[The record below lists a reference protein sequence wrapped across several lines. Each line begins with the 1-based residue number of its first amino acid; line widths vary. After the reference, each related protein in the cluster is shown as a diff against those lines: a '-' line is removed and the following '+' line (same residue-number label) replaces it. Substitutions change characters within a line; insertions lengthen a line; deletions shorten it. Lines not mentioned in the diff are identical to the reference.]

1 MYSMAVTSCER
12 RVTCVSTFVHA
23 TGGRGVSPPAH
34 LCAIPVWRASMV
46 GGVNEA
52 CMTVCGSH
60 QVIARILRYRPARP
74 QACKH
79 HSPTLQAPNEH
90 SISSKATPK
99 HFMSI
104 VVSSTR
110 TQKPC
115 AAEESTNQ
123 NKQEHTSL
131 QYQCRA
137 PWFTQRSAA
146 QAAAFG
152 ATSEATATSA
162 PRIPPGSKRW
172 PRSRGVDR
180 KPTSALGEASVWP
193 ACTR

>member
-79 HSPTLQAPNEH
+79 HSPKLPTNTVSVARRPQSTLCPSSFHPHARKSRVQPKKAQIRINKSTPACNINVARHGSPKGALHKLRRLARQAKRLLLLHQESHQAP
-90 SISSKATPK
+90 SAG
-99 HFMSI
+99 
-104 VVSSTR
+104 R
-110 TQKPC
+110 
-115 AAEESTNQ
+115 AAEAWIAS
-123 NKQEHTSL
+123 
-131 QYQCRA
+131 R
-137 PWFTQRSAA
+137 
-146 QAAAFG
+146 
-152 ATSEATATSA
+152 
-162 PRIPPGSKRW
+162 PPLW
-172 PRSRGVDR
+172 
-180 KPTSALGEASVWP
+180 A
-193 ACTR
+193 